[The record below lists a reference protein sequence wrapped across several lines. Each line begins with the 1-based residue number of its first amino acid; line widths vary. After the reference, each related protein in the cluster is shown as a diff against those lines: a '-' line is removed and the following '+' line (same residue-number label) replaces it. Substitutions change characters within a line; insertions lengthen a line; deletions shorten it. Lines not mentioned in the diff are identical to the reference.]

1 MTLSKPISDLLYRY
15 QCVTI
20 PGFGAFITNYQSAK
34 HNSTDHSFS
43 PPSKQLTFNSQ
54 LVTNDGLLA
63 SYIAECNGISF
74 ENAMDRIEEQ
84 IKLWWKELDKN
95 EGVVLENVGALNL
108 NAEGNLIFTPTST
121 VNYLTASFG
130 LSSFTSPLVNREV
143 YKQET
148 EALEKSTPLII
159 TPERRSQSPI
169 LRYAAIGLFL
179 VVLGFGVK
187 EINDRN
193 RDLQQ
198 VVGTQ
203 TQEIVEDSIQTATF
217 FDTAPMELPTISIN
231 VGKKQVKK
239 YFVVAGAFRVK
250 NNASKKI
257 NQLIAKGYDAELIGT
272 NRYGLHQVSFA
283 GFADKDEALASLR
296 EIKRNVTREA
306 WLLTK

>member
-20 PGFGAFITNYQSAK
+20 PGFGAFITNYQPAK
-34 HNSTDHSFS
+34 HNSADHSFS

-95 EGVVLENVGALNL
+95 EDVVLEKVGALNL
-108 NAEGNLIFTPTST
+108 NAEGNLIFTPANT

-130 LSSFTSPLVNREV
+130 LSSFTSPAVNREV
-143 YKQET
+143 YKQEA
-148 EALEKSTPLII
+148 EALENSTPLII

-169 LRYAAIGLFL
+169 LRYAAVGLFL
-179 VVLGFGVK
+179 VALGFGVK
-187 EINDRN
+187 EINDKN

-231 VGKKQVKK
+231 IAKKEIKK

-250 NNASKKI
+250 NNATKKI
-257 NQLIAKGYDAELIGT
+257 NQLIAQGYEAELIGT